1 MNVLVLHGPN
11 LNLLGQREPDLYGSM
26 TLAEVDRALTHLGV
40 ELGVQIDSYQSNHEG
55 ELIDR
60 IHASGHVQGFLI
72 NPGGL
77 GHTSVSL
84 RDAFL
89 GMDKPFVEVHCSNL
103 ARREDFRQR
112 SVLADIAVGQ
122 VSGFGPA
129 SYLLGLRAL
138 VESLQNGKS
147 NGGG

>member
-11 LNLLGQREPDLYGSM
+11 LNLLGKREPDLYGTM

-40 ELGVQIDSYQSNHEG
+40 ELGVQVDTYQSNHEG

-60 IHASGHVQGFLI
+60 IQASGHVQGFVI

-84 RDAFL
+84 RDALL
-89 GMDKPFVEVHCSNL
+89 GVDKPFVEVHCSNL
-103 ARREDFRQR
+103 ARREEFRQR
-112 SVLADIAVGQ
+112 SVLSDIAVGQ

-129 SYLLGLRAL
+129 SYCLGLRAL
-138 VESLQNGKS
+138 VESVKAAS
-147 NGGG
+147 SKA

>member
-11 LNLLGQREPDLYGSM
+11 LNLLGKREPEIYGSM
-26 TLAEVDRALTHLGV
+26 TLNELDRAITHLGV

-60 IHASGHVQGFLI
+60 IHASGHVQGFVI

-84 RDAFL
+84 RDALL

-103 ARREDFRQR
+103 ARREEFRQS
-112 SVLADIAVGQ
+112 SVLSDIALGYVC
-122 VSGFGPA
+122 GFGPA

-138 VESLQNGKS
+138 VESVNGA
-147 NGGG
+147 GAD

>member
-11 LNLLGQREPDLYGSM
+11 LNLLGKREPEIYGSM
-26 TLAEVDRALTHLGV
+26 TLNEVDRAITHLGV
-40 ELGVQIDSYQSNHEG
+40 ELGVQVDTYQSNHEG

-60 IHASGHVQGFLI
+60 IHASAHVQGFVI

-103 ARREDFRQR
+103 ARREEFRRR
-112 SVLADIAVGQ
+112 SVLADVAMGYVC
-122 VSGFGPA
+122 GFGPA

-138 VESLQNGKS
+138 VDAV
-147 NGGG
+147 NGGAAD

>member
-11 LNLLGQREPDLYGSM
+11 LNLLGKREPELYGSK
-26 TLAEVDRALTHLGV
+26 TLAEVDAELVHLGV
-40 ELGVQIDSYQSNHEG
+40 ELGVEVDSFQSNGEG

-60 IHASGHVQGFLI
+60 IQDSNHIQGFVV

-77 GHTSVSL
+77 GHSSVSL

-89 GMDKPFVEVHCSNL
+89 GMEKPFVEVHCSRL
-103 ARREDFRQR
+103 ARREEFRQR
-112 SVLADIAVGQ
+112 SVLADVAIGQ
-122 VSGFGPA
+122 IVGFGPS

-138 VESLQNGKS
+138 VEVLKRGE
-147 NGGG
+147 